1 MHVEVNPLKRLA
13 YAGIG
18 LLAGDAVLLLYLL
31 YGAILLDARSLAL
44 HMGAPGRLI
53 LLTLEVFVVYA
64 LFSFAGWLFVG
75 VPTALFFPA
84 RSITRLPW
92 LLTLLVGATL
102 GPLALAAVLIVLA
115 HGHLDVLYPSTGTY
129 GLWVYSIVVSTVA
142 FGVYVALLRKETS
155 AADT

>member
-18 LLAGDAVLLLYLL
+18 LLAGDAVLLLYVL
-31 YGAILLDARSLAL
+31 YGAILNDAYSHAL
-44 HMGAPGRLI
+44 YMGARGRLI
-53 LLTLEVFVVYA
+53 LVALEVFIVYA

-115 HGHLDVLYPSTGTY
+115 HGHLDVLYPSTGTS

-142 FGVYVALLRKETS
+142 FGVYAFLLRKETS